1 MSNPYSKGNYV
12 PTGHQ
17 PATADPAEEQRVR
30 TWVSEVCPQYAAKLQ
45 NVSAPLHGALQSG
58 VVLCTLANAL
68 QPGIVPSSSIFAV
81 DGATASFKQME
92 NIAAFLRAVRALGV
106 REFELFTTA
115 ALFHAR
121 DLRQVVICILALQ
134 RVTDA
139 AKAVATA
146 AAVPE
151 HPMGPAVP
159 ADGAS
164 KPLTAHAQEH
174 FHVVEK
180 EKPDAVVAK
189 GFVPFAG
196 EAAAQPG
203 AFDAKAAEFATHTQ
217 ASAGTAPPIS
227 EQEMRESRLRLDNM
241 HHDKDRLTIIR
252 ALATNFSFTCA
263 QLANIVQHA
272 HFGGGGIEAAALLW
286 PNVTDKEARETVLGA
301 FKFAD
306 ETEAVRAKLLELDS
320 AAAAAVVPKYYE
332 VGNPA
337 GAAAAPAPPWAAA
350 GGTTELAAVSPWAKT
365 ASASAPAPVA
375 PPAVAPFA
383 AAATPAAAAASSP
396 FGAPTGG
403 GGGWSWNKAKK
414 PTDA

>member
-1 MSNPYSKGNYV
+1 
-12 PTGHQ
+12 
-17 PATADPAEEQRVR
+17 
-30 TWVSEVCPQYAAKLQ
+30 VSEVCPQYAGKLQ
-45 NVSAPLHGALQSG
+45 SAPLHGTLQSG

-121 DLRQVVICILALQ
+121 DLRQVVICLLALQ

-139 AKAVATA
+139 AKAVETAT
-146 AAVPE
+146 AVPE

-189 GFVPFAG
+189 GFVPFA
-196 EAAAQPG
+196 AAQPG
-203 AFDAKAAEFATHTQ
+203 AFDAKAAGFATHTQ

-227 EQEMRESRLRLDNM
+227 GQEMRESRLRLDNM

-286 PNVTDKEARETVLGA
+286 PNVTDKEARETVFGA

-320 AAAAAVVPKYYE
+320 AAVAAVVPQYYE
-332 VGNPA
+332 VGNSA
-337 GAAAAPAPPWAAA
+337 EAAAASAPAPAAAAAPWAAA
-350 GGTTELAAVSPWAKT
+350 GGTTEPVAVSPWAKT

-375 PPAVAPFA
+375 PPAVAPFV

-396 FGAPTGG
+396 FGAPAGG

-414 PTDA
+414 PTDAGD